1 MVPEKVVL
9 KKVPELAPV
18 KFGPEKVSVSGPEKF
33 ATGNG
38 EFPGTTT
45 STGKLVPEFFLPNKV
60 PVLEQNWVPSHSCM
74 FLTP

>member
-33 ATGNG
+33 ATGNE

-45 STGKLVPEFFLPNKV
+45 STGKFWYRKKLVPKISTRTGTRIFFT
-60 PVLEQNWVPSHSCM
+60 EQS
-74 FLTP
+74 TGT